1 MPENITVKLVARHT
15 HAGQEYEPGAEL
27 SVSRPEAEWMLEHRV
42 IEKLPGAKKE

>member
-1 MPENITVKLVARHT
+1 MDVVVKLIAWHT
-15 HAGQEYEPGAEL
+15 HAGQEYEPGAEI